1 MKEKF
6 SMATYIVNALGFSIS
21 ITDIE
26 NVLNLILLIVSIA
39 STLIVAGI
47 SIYDKFKKKDLDGV
61 IDEVQDTADKIT
73 DIIEVAKGGDEND
86 DKGGAR

>member
-6 SMATYIVNALGFSIS
+6 AMATYIVNALGFSIS

-47 SIYDKFKKKDLDGV
+47 SIYDKCKKKDLDGV

-73 DIIEVAKGGDEND
+73 DIIEDAKGGEEDD

>member
-1 MKEKF
+1 
-6 SMATYIVNALGFSIS
+6 MATYIVNALGFSIS

>member
-1 MKEKF
+1 MKEKL

-21 ITDIE
+21 ITDVE
-26 NVLNLILLIVSIA
+26 NILNLILLIVSIA

-61 IDEVQDTADKIT
+61 INEVQDTADKIT
-73 DIIEVAKGGDEND
+73 DIIEDAKGGEGD
-86 DKGGAR
+86 DYKGGA

>member
-1 MKEKF
+1 MKEKM
-6 SMATYIVNALGFSIS
+6 SMATYIINGLGFSIS

-47 SIYDKFKKKDLDGV
+47 SIYDKFKKKDIHGIV
-61 IDEVQDTADKIT
+61 DEVQDTADKIT
-73 DIIEVAKGGDEND
+73 DIIEEAKGGEGD
-86 DKGGAR
+86 DHKTGA

>member
-1 MKEKF
+1 MKEKL

-73 DIIEVAKGGDEND
+73 DIIEDSKGGDED
-86 DKGGAR
+86 DNKGGA

>member
-47 SIYDKFKKKDLDGV
+47 SIYDKFKKKDLDGA
-61 IDEVQDTADKIT
+61 IEEVQDTADKIT
-73 DIIEVAKGGDEND
+73 DIIEDAKGGDEND